1 MVYVI
6 VYLYVCILTDQQ
18 NQTKL
23 QRNFII
29 FVVAVVVVVMVIAV
43 VVEAVIVID

>member
-23 QRNFII
+23 QRTFII
-29 FVVAVVVVVMVIAV
+29 FVVAVVMVIAV
-43 VVEAVIVID
+43 VVEAVVVID